1 MAAID
6 VVKNERDVL
15 KQQLQASQAK
25 GVQLQATLQQ
35 QQQQQQL
42 GDASS
47 PSAMPA
53 PHSSDPSTFR
63 ALAMSEIAEKEQAV
77 RFFHP

>member
-6 VVKNERDVL
+6 VVKIERDVL

-35 QQQQQQL
+35 QQQQQL
-42 GDASS
+42 GDASL
-47 PSAMPA
+47 PSAMTV

-77 RFFHP
+77 RVFYP